1 MKNKLFGRLG
11 DSLKGNGLIIF
22 LVRAVAFT
30 GFFAYRTVA
39 GINQRLENQRL
50 QNIETTPAPQPTEP
64 VEDVQQQRPNVP
76 LPAKPSVVQTPQPTP
91 KESQAQPDSQT
102 VAETPRT
109 KKFVLPVNGKIFSAY
124 SGDEL
129 VYNRTLDDWR
139 THNGID
145 ISAAPNDRVKA
156 GADGVVKQVYE
167 DGMLGTVVEIEHNG
181 FTAKYCGLNTGTYIK
196 AGDSVKQNQ
205 TIGTVGEISME
216 VAEESHI
223 HLEIVKDGKN
233 INPDTLLK

>member
-11 DSLKGNGLIIF
+11 DSLKGNWLIVF
-22 LVRAVAFT
+22 LVVAVASAGVFT
-30 GFFAYRTVA
+30 YRTVS
-39 GINQRLENQRL
+39 GINRRLENQRL
-50 QNIETTPAPQPTEP
+50 QNIQSTPRPRPTEP
-64 VEDVQQQRPNVP
+64 VEDVQQEVPNVP
-76 LPAKPSVVQTPQPTP
+76 LPAKPNPTATPQPRP
-91 KESQAQPDSQT
+91 AQTETEDIP
-102 VAETPRT
+102 VAEIQQPQ
-109 KKFVLPVNGKIFSAY
+109 KFVLPVNGKIFYAY

-145 ISAAPNDRVKA
+145 ISAAPNDRVKS
-156 GADGVVKQVYE
+156 GADGTVKQIYE
-167 DGMLGTVVEIEHNG
+167 DGMLGTVVEIEHDG
-181 FTAKYCGLNTGTYIK
+181 YTARYCGLNPSTYVK
-196 AGDSVKQNQ
+196 AGDTVTQNQ

-223 HLEIVKDGKN
+223 HLEIIQNGKT

>member
-1 MKNKLFGRLG
+1 MKNKLFGQLG
-11 DSLKGNGLIIF
+11 DRLKGNALIIF
-22 LVRAVAFT
+22 LVRAVAFA
-30 GFFAYRTVA
+30 GFFTYRTVS
-39 GINQRLENQRL
+39 GINKRLENQHL
-50 QNIETTPAPQPTEP
+50 QNIETTPRPQPTEP
-64 VEDVQQQRPNVP
+64 VEDVQQQLPNVP
-76 LPAKPSVVQTPQPTP
+76 LPAKPSDVQTPRTDRP
-91 KESQAQPDSQT
+91 AQTDPDSQP
-102 VAETPRT
+102 VAETPPA
-109 KKFVLPVNGKIFSAY
+109 KQFVLPVTGKIFYAF

-156 GADGVVKQVYE
+156 GADGTVKQIYD
-167 DGMLGTVVEIEHNG
+167 DGMLGTVVEIQHNG
-181 FTAKYCGLNTGTYIK
+181 FTARYCGLNPSTYVK
-196 AGDSVKQNQ
+196 AGDTVTQNQ

-223 HLEIVKDGKN
+223 HLEIIKDGKN

>member
-1 MKNKLFGRLG
+1 MKNKLFGQLG
-11 DSLKGNGLIIF
+11 DRLKGNGLILF
-22 LVRAVAFT
+22 LVRAVALA
-30 GFFAYRTVA
+30 GFYTYRTVV

-50 QNIETTPAPQPTEP
+50 QNIETTPRPQPAEP
-64 VEDVQQQRPNVP
+64 VEDVQQEQPNVP
-76 LPAKPSVVQTPQPTP
+76 LPAKPSAVATPAPQDAQT
-91 KESQAQPDSQT
+91 QPDSRP
-102 VAETPRT
+102 VADTPPAKT
-109 KKFVLPVNGKIFSAY
+109 FVLPVNGKIFYAY

-145 ISAAPNDRVKA
+145 ISAPPNDRVKS
-156 GADGVVKQVYE
+156 GADGTVKQIVE

-181 FTAKYCGLNTGTYIK
+181 FTARYCGLNPSTYVK
-196 AGDSVKQNQ
+196 RGDAVTQGQ

-223 HLEIVKDGKN
+223 HLEIIKDGKTV
-233 INPDTLLK
+233 NPDSVLK

>member
-1 MKNKLFGRLG
+1 MKNKLFGQLG
-11 DSLKGNGLIIF
+11 DRLKGNALIII
-22 LVRAVAFT
+22 LVRAVAFA
-30 GFFAYRTVA
+30 GFFTYRTVNN
-39 GINQRLENQRL
+39 INRRLENQRL
-50 QNIETTPAPQPTEP
+50 QNIEATPAPQPTEP

-76 LPAKPSVVQTPQPTP
+76 LPAKPSVVHTPQPHRP
-91 KESQAQPDSQT
+91 AQTDPDSQP
-102 VAETPRT
+102 VAETQPA
-109 KKFVLPVNGKIFSAY
+109 KPFVLPVTGKIFSPF

-139 THNGID
+139 THNGVD

-156 GADGVVKQVYE
+156 GADGTVKQIY
-167 DGMLGTVVEIEHNG
+167 DNGMLGTVVEIQHNG
-181 FTAKYCGLNTGTYIK
+181 FTARYCGLNPSTYVKTGDT
-196 AGDSVKQNQ
+196 VTQNQ

-223 HLEIVKDGKN
+223 HLEIIKDGKN